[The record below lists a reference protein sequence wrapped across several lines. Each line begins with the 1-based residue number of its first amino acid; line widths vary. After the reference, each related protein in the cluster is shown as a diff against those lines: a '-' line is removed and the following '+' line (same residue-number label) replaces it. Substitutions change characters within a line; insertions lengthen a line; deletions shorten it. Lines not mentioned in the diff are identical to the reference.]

1 MLDLVALMENTS
13 NKIKLKLILFLCRWN
28 KKEAMKTETSYK

>member
-13 NKIKLKLILFLCRWN
+13 NKIKLKLILFLCHWN
-28 KKEAMKTETSYK
+28 KKEATKTETSYK